1 MSAQFASQSFG
12 GAIGVLLVGDSTGDA
27 GFIRDMLEDA
37 GNGRFELEHAKSLAD
52 ALGRIDEKKFQ
63 AILFDR
69 SMADSEGPEALARIR
84 QYKPT
89 VPVIVLTGGDGED
102 AQMLML
108 KEKSHGYVAKKH
120 LSPHLLT
127 YAICS
132 AIQTHALQQEL
143 REARWRENQEKRLR
157 LLERL
162 SGSPQAAVTAHNLGV
177 EAVKDALPGKFRD
190 LSQRYGDLLEMAL
203 THGRTA
209 RDISEGLRAISEELG
224 ALKAAPRDLLDV
236 HSETLRI
243 KSCGSSLEKA
253 KEYADEGRLM
263 LIEAMG
269 YLVSYYRNYSN
280 YAMSVINTISPEARR
295 APRPAALQPLHA
307 LM

>member
-1 MSAQFASQSFG
+1 MSAHFASQSLAGTVGILF
-12 GAIGVLLVGDSTGDA
+12 VGDCNGDA
-27 GFIRDMLEDA
+27 GFVGDMLEEA
-37 GNGRFELEHAKSLAD
+37 GNGLFDMVHAKRLAD
-52 ALGRIDEKKFQ
+52 ALGYLDEKRFQ
-63 AILFDR
+63 VILFDR
-69 SMADSEGPEALARIR
+69 SLVDAEGAEVLARIR

-102 AQMLML
+102 EQLQML

-120 LSPHLLT
+120 LSPHLLR
-127 YAICS
+127 YSICS

-143 REARWRENQEKRLR
+143 KEARWREHQEKRLR

-162 SGSPQAAVTAHNLGV
+162 SGSPQTAVTAHNLGV
-177 EAVKDALPGKFRD
+177 EAVKDALPDRFRD

-203 THGRTA
+203 AHGSTA
-209 RDISEGLRAISEELG
+209 RNISEGLRAISEELG
-224 ALKAAPRDLLDV
+224 AMKAAPRDLLDI

-243 KSCGSSLEKA
+243 KSCGATLAKA

-263 LIEAMG
+263 LIEVMG

-295 APRPAALQPLHA
+295 APRPAALQPHHA
-307 LM
+307 RM